1 MIDLEL
7 SNGSKPA
14 FPAHKISMGDIVGV
28 DEYKKDKQT
37 KSVIGSN
44 YSGVVLRASDTKIT
58 VALGHEIELPQEVQ
72 ERCMM

>member
-7 SNGSKPA
+7 NNGSKPT
-14 FPAHKISMGDIVGV
+14 FPPHKISTGDIVGV

-37 KSVIGSN
+37 KSVIGSD
-44 YSGVVLRASDTKIT
+44 YSGVVLRASDTKVT
-58 VALGHEIELPQEVQ
+58 VALGHEVELPQEIQ